1 MVRLVELV
9 ASNKRFFT
17 ANKRVD
23 IFFVPEG
30 DYEEALEAY
39 NKIKNPTFEL
49 VKVSDFNEALE
60 KLLS

>member
-1 MVRLVELV
+1 MEADGSVGRIGGV
-9 ASNKRFFT
+9 KQKIFT

-39 NKIKNPTFEL
+39 NKIKPNI
-49 VKVSDFNEALE
+49 
-60 KLLS
+60 